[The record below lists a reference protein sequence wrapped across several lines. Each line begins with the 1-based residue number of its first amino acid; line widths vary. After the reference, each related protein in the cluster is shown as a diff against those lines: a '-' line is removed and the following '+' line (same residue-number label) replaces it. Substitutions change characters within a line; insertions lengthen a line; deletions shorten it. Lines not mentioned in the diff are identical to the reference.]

1 MNCKELEELILEY
14 TAGNLDQNEKLRVE
28 SHLRECKKCYL
39 FFGQSNQVWNLLD
52 EWDVIEPRKDIVTNF
67 WERVSEEDVRGK
79 GIFDFF
85 KNLKLNWSFGVAL
98 AVIAV
103 IMIISVISFNIFEFK
118 RTKVVFTE
126 NDKADEE
133 LLIQVDSAISKETA
147 KSLEIY
153 GPWDEIPEEDNKG
166 G

>member
-1 MNCKELEELILEY
+1 MNCKELKELILEY
-14 TAGNLDQNEKLRVE
+14 TAGNLDQSEKLRVE
-28 SHLRECKKCYL
+28 SHLKECKECYL
-39 FFGQSNQVWNLLD
+39 FFGQSNQVWDLLD
-52 EWDVIEPRKDIVTNF
+52 EWDIIEPKEDIVTNF
-67 WERVSEEDVRGK
+67 WERVSEEEIRGK

-98 AVIAV
+98 AV

-133 LLIQVDSAISKETA
+133 LLIELDRAVSRKTA
-147 KSLEIY
+147 RGLDIY
-153 GPWDEIPEEDNKG
+153 GPWEDEIEENDKG